1 MPRPSDAAANAAV
14 QNVPVTNAAETQF
27 DPSATRPPGAAPM
40 SSQPH
45 SGGRFAHPPESRPLE
60 GYTLKRAIHR
70 GGFGEVYY
78 GLSDGGK
85 EVAMKLLHQH
95 TEIELRGANACL
107 NLNHPNLIT
116 IYDIKRDGSGDW
128 WVLMEYAGGPRLAD
142 VLEDRGKLPVE
153 EIEHWLRGLTA
164 GLTFLHERGLVHR
177 DLKPANIF
185 AEGGTVKIG
194 DVGLSKFISE
204 SRGSE
209 HTKSVGTVYYMAPEI
224 ARGKY
229 GRGVDLYA
237 LAVMLFEM
245 YTGTVPFDG
254 ETPAEI
260 LMKHLSAPPDL
271 SPLPPALKPVFARA
285 LHKDPE
291 KRTRSV
297 GELERE
303 FRAAVRGHGAH
314 RSADR
319 PHDLD
324 DAAFDAPPPRPAA
337 VRVPVTDGDEIP
349 YADAVWADLHAR
361 QRAEEQAERRRDRE
375 RSDVERQEAEVR
387 LAKRSSVISW
397 IVIAAII
404 LIASA
409 PRLTRGIAASAWELA
424 ILAALGYGVFR
435 LVKWLAGGEA
445 AAARRD
451 DERHDRENAR
461 LRAQQ
466 DRAAYRP
473 DPAQPSQ
480 EYRRRVGAVP
490 VRVAAPPPRP
500 RPQPRPVPLDPEDV
514 RSLSGWR
521 RATEFAG
528 SAAVAGAL
536 SAAVAGLV
544 FLTDAVQTVPEAAL
558 FGLVTALA
566 SWGVL
571 LCSKL
576 SEGRFDA
583 NSPRKWLR
591 RYPLFGVGAAV
602 GLAAWGVSEALLID
616 VPIER
621 NSLVYAAV
629 AERGPLTAIAFVGF
643 FTTLLGLRRWW
654 RHADGY
660 RPKRLRLRTVL
671 LTGVLGLGACLI
683 FGVPV
688 QWGLPWAIGLSVV
701 TQLAAVWTP
710 GRKRPHKIPAAG

>member
-1 MPRPSDAAANAAV
+1 MPRPSDAAVTHAAAAD
-14 QNVPVTNAAETQF
+14 AAETQF
-27 DPSATRPPGAAPM
+27 GPPSTRPPGAAPM
-40 SSQPH
+40 SSQPS
-45 SGGRFAHPPESRPLE
+45 SGGRFTHPPESRPLE

-95 TEIELRGANACL
+95 TEVELRGANACL

-153 EIEHWLRGLTA
+153 EIERWLRGLTA

-229 GRGVDLYA
+229 GRGVDIYA

-285 LHKDPE
+285 LQKDPE
-291 KRTRSV
+291 KRTASV
-297 GELERE
+297 GQLERE
-303 FRAAVRGHGAH
+303 FRAAVRGHGSNRH
-314 RSADR
+314 GVDPRRDELRDEPAD
-319 PHDLD
+319 LE
-324 DAAFDAPPPRPAA
+324 FAA
-337 VRVPVTDGDEIP
+337 VRVPVSGGSDPD
-349 YADAVWADLHAR
+349 ADAVWDEQQAR
-361 QRAEEQAERRRDRE
+361 QRREERAERRRDAERRE
-375 RSDVERQEAEVR
+375 LERQEAAGR
-387 LAKRSSVISW
+387 LGRRSSVVSW
-397 IVIAAII
+397 IAIAAIM
-404 LIASA
+404 LVVFS
-409 PRLTRGIAASAWELA
+409 PRLARGIAASTWELA
-424 ILAALGYGVFR
+424 ILGALGYGVFR

-445 AAARRD
+445 EAARRD
-451 DERHDRENAR
+451 DDWHDREHAR
-461 LRAQQ
+461 LRERE
-466 DRAAYRP
+466 DRAGNRP
-473 DPAQPSQ
+473 DATQYSH
-480 EYRRRVGAVP
+480 EYHRRVGAVP
-490 VRVAAPPPRP
+490 VRVSAPPPPRP
-500 RPQPRPVPLDPEDV
+500 RPQPRPVPLGPEDP
-514 RSLSGWR
+514 RRLSGWR

-536 SAAVAGLV
+536 SVAVAGLV
-544 FLTDAVQTVPEAAL
+544 LLTGAVRTVPEATL
-558 FGLVTALA
+558 FGLITALA

-576 SEGRFDA
+576 TEGRFDK
-583 NSPRKWLR
+583 NSPRHWLR
-591 RYPLFGVGAAV
+591 RVPLVVVGA
-602 GLAAWGVSEALLID
+602 
-616 VPIER
+616 
-621 NSLVYAAV
+621 
-629 AERGPLTAIAFVGF
+629 
-643 FTTLLGLRRWW
+643 LLGLTAWGLTETLLISIPVTRDSLLFQITGERALSAAGLSAVSLVLSFVWTLGMRRWW

-671 LTGVLGLGACLI
+671 LTGLTGLAGCLLFGA
-683 FGVPV
+683 PAE
-688 QWGLPWAIGLSVV
+688 WGLSWAVAISVV
-701 TQLAAVWTP
+701 VQLAAVWTP
-710 GRKRPHKIPAAG
+710 GRKRPHKVPAAA